1 MGTKLTDSNVY
12 LQVKIFYKDLNIQ
25 IVTQSEE
32 FPDIWSFMSN
42 LGGAMSLYLGVSIIA
57 AFELLEFVIRLM
69 ASAITQYQ

>member
-1 MGTKLTDSNVY
+1 MGTKLIELKVY

-42 LGGAMSLYLGVSIIA
+42 LGGAMSLYLGVSLIS
-57 AFELLEFVIRLM
+57 AFELLEFMIRLL
-69 ASAITQYQ
+69 ASAITRYQ